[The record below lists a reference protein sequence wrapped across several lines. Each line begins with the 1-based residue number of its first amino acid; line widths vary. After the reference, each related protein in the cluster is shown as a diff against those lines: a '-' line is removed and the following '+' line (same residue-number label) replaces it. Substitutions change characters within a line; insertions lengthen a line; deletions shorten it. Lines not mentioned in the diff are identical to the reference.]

1 MDVKII
7 KQNEQS
13 NNCSTIHLYYNN
25 EMHSWIA
32 YGHSAYT
39 LRLLVK
45 SHHIDSIRGFS
56 TTMQMPYTAINKGA
70 LKLSLPSLHPALF
83 FSKVTV
89 RIPIVKS
96 SRCPFG
102 CSGKSSF
109 HSSRV
114 FPSQICLNAVR
125 SLCRQKNNPSQVW
138 NRTESREK

>member
-1 MDVKII
+1 MHVKII

-32 YGHSAYT
+32 YGHSAYA

-70 LKLSLPSLHPALF
+70 LKLLCDSLEISQGDSAAHL
-83 FSKVTV
+83 
-89 RIPIVKS
+89 IVKAS
-96 SRCPFG
+96 KEFDP
-102 CSGKSSF
+102 
-109 HSSRV
+109 
-114 FPSQICLNAVR
+114 ND
-125 SLCRQKNNPSQVW
+125 
-138 NRTESREK
+138 